1 MELINLYKLLPA
13 LLLALSCLWL
23 VYRVSIDVYESLT
36 GVSVSSARRDQ
47 RCTRFENG
55 VSECLLWL
63 ACLLITPATLLLL
76 PGIANAVSPFLLVNG
91 GAFIAGAC
99 LVNPTDFPL
108 DTWRSR
114 FVIWGISSAIAI
126 AFLMTLHWGLFSV
139 VLLVLFLFGGV
150 VVGWLCHMFMLI
162 NRLEDEREKLM
173 MIPRDANLLKKLK
186 KE

>member
-13 LLLALSCLWL
+13 LPLALACLYL

-55 VSECLLWL
+55 VSECFLWL
-63 ACLLITPATLLLL
+63 ALLLL
-76 PGIANAVSPFLLVNG
+76 PGIAIAVSPFLLVNG

-99 LVNPTDFPL
+99 LVNPTGFPL

-126 AFLMTLHWGLFSV
+126 AFLMTLHWGLF
-139 VLLVLFLFGGV
+139 
-150 VVGWLCHMFMLI
+150 
-162 NRLEDEREKLM
+162 
-173 MIPRDANLLKKLK
+173 KKQ
-186 KE
+186 

>member
-13 LLLALSCLWL
+13 LPLALACLYL
-23 VYRVSIDVYESLT
+23 VYRVSIDVHEILT
-36 GVSVSSARRDQ
+36 GASVSSARRHQ

-55 VSECLLWL
+55 VYECFLWL
-63 ACLLITPATLLLL
+63 ALPLLLM
-76 PGIANAVSPFLLVNG
+76 GIAKEVSPFLLVNG

-99 LVNPTDFPL
+99 LVNPTGFPL

-150 VVGWLCHMFMLI
+150 VVGWLYYKFMCLI
-162 NRLEDEREKLM
+162 NIDGGR
-173 MIPRDANLLKKLK
+173 
-186 KE
+186 